1 MKIVL
6 PVHHFLPKHVGG
18 AELYTLRLSSL
29 FRARGHSVEIVC
41 VESLDGDPGIQVEA
55 ERDFYRDIP
64 VWRLRLPRDC
74 VSESLGMLYDYAPL
88 GAWFAD
94 YLQREHP
101 DVVHFQAGY
110 LIGVAPLRAAVS
122 AGIPTVLTLHDHWFL
137 CPRIMLQRGDGSIC
151 TAIPDDP
158 AGCAWC
164 MLLEKRR
171 YYIADHLTGGL
182 AGRLAQSF
190 LLTQQ
195 RTVVSQRRSTLM
207 DALNLPDLIIA
218 PSMYLARRFAEHI
231 PLERM
236 IVSRGGIDLSPFE
249 KISPAPCD
257 GVLRFGFIGLIAPHK
272 GVHLLIEAFR
282 ALNSHERPVELHLYG
297 NLDAYPAYVKELRH
311 QAGTDERIHFHGRFE
326 PSRIAEVFAGFDV
339 TVLPSLCY
347 ENNPLVILESYAAG
361 KPVITAAMAGMKELV
376 NHAENGL
383 HFKAA
388 DARDLARQMQ
398 LLIDDTDLLPRL
410 RRGIQPPRSID
421 QEVEDLLGI
430 YERLCQQ
437 RNSPSIKVV

>member
-18 AELYTLRLSSL
+18 AELYTLRLSNL

-41 VESLDGDPGIQVEA
+41 VESLDGDPAIQVEA
-55 ERDFYRDIP
+55 ERDFYHDVP

-74 VSESLGMLYDYAPL
+74 VSEGLGMLYDYAPL

-94 YLQREHP
+94 YVQREHP

-171 YYIADHLTGGL
+171 YHIADHLTGGL
-182 AGRLAQSF
+182 AGRLAQ
-190 LLTQQ
+190 LLMLIPQ
-195 RTVVSQRRSTLM
+195 REAIAERRSTLM
-207 DALNLPDLIIA
+207 ESLSLPDIVIA
-218 PSMYLARRFAEHI
+218 PSMYLARRFAEYFQAG
-231 PLERM
+231 RM
-236 IVSRGGIDLSPFE
+236 IVLRGGIDLAPFQ
-249 KISPAPCD
+249 KVLSAQHD
-257 GVLRFGFIGLIAPHK
+257 GILRFGFIGLVAPHK

-282 ALNSHERPVELHLYG
+282 LLNNRERPVELHIYG
-297 NLDAYPAYVKELRH
+297 NTDAYPAYVRELR
-311 QAGTDERIHFHGRFE
+311 QKARGDDRIHFHGRFE
-326 PSRIAEVFAGFDV
+326 PSRVAEVFAGFDV

-398 LLIDDTDLLPRL
+398 LLIDDTDLLPKL
-410 RRGIQPPRSID
+410 RRGIRPPRSID
-421 QEVEDLLGI
+421 QEAEDLLGI

-437 RNSPSIKVV
+437 RNSPSSKVV